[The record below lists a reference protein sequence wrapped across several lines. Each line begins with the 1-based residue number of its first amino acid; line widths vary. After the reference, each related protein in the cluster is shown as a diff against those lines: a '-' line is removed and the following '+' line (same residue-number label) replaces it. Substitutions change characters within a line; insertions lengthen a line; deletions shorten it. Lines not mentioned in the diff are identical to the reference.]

1 MPSLFAGS
9 RSVVP
14 SVFDGKRCVET
25 SILAGGQAYSTIQ
38 IQCSSLLLCVLSVTL
53 LQS

>member
-14 SVFDGKRCVET
+14 SVFAGRRCIGASVF
-25 SILAGGQAYSTIQ
+25 AGGRPVVLA
-38 IQCSSLLLCVLSVTL
+38 SSLLLCFLFCEL
-53 LQS
+53 LCL